1 MKFNVRK
8 CYSGRKL
15 ISLCLILS
23 SALETWCDTESRQVH
38 TIHLACDSSACI
50 LIVYAAIAR
59 PICNE
64 SHLNLTFSPL
74 PILCLFVY
82 KQTYVWR
89 KEGTN
94 EYGSLRKTWG
104 PPMCVSEWDIPQ
116 SGLHHVVYEWR
127 LLGILVVFCVG
138 GRSVLWCCWGLTS
151 DK

>member
-8 CYSGRKL
+8 CFSGRKS
-15 ISLCLILS
+15 IYLCLILS
-23 SALETWCDTESRQVH
+23 STLETWCDPESRQVR

-74 PILCLFVY
+74 PIFCLFVY

-104 PPMCVSEWDIPQ
+104 PPMC
-116 SGLHHVVYEWR
+116 
-127 LLGILVVFCVG
+127 
-138 GRSVLWCCWGLTS
+138 LWVRYTTVWLTS
-151 DK
+151 HRLGVTTAGNLSTVLRWREKCFVALLRPYER

>member
-8 CYSGRKL
+8 CFTGMKL

-23 SALETWCDTESRQVH
+23 WALETWCDTESRQVH

-64 SHLNLTFSPL
+64 SHLYLTFSPL

-89 KEGTN
+89 KKEGTN
-94 EYGSLRKTWG
+94 MGHWEKREALR
-104 PPMCVSEWDIPQ
+104 CV
-116 SGLHHVVYEWR
+116 
-127 LLGILVVFCVG
+127 C
-138 GRSVLWCCWGLTS
+138 LWVRYTTVWLTS
-151 DK
+151 HRLWVSTAGNLSTVLRWREKCFVALLRPYER